1 MCGSVI
7 PYTVEHVK
15 VLVTGATGYIGSRLA
30 IQQADAGDTVH
41 ILYRSKHKAA
51 AVAHPNIVGF
61 PGSILDP
68 DSVRTAMTGCRRV
81 FHVAAVTSMWEPD
94 SRVYHQTN
102 VGGTE
107 IVLRAALECGVERV
121 VFTSTAGV
129 FGPSLDGPVDEHHVR
144 RLPPFSDY
152 DRTKMLAEEKVSK
165 YVSLGLDTV
174 IVNPTRVFGPSNSN
188 KLAPLNRFI
197 KTYIEGRWRILPGN
211 GRWIGNYVYI
221 DDVTLGHR
229 LAMESGRCGERY
241 LLGGANLSYLDFYDL
256 IGRDSGRPRFLIPVP
271 LAAMLLFGHLQL
283 AKTRLSGSPPLLT
296 PAWARR
302 IGYDYIISSDKAV
315 EELGYSPRPI
325 DECLS
330 ETVRW
335 IRELGE

>member
-1 MCGSVI
+1 
-7 PYTVEHVK
+7 VK

-144 RLPPFSDY
+144 KLPPFSDY
-152 DRTKMLAEEKVSK
+152 DRTKMLAEEKVLK

-174 IVNPTRVFGPSNSN
+174 IVNPTRVFGPSGNN
-188 KLAPLNRFI
+188 KLATLNRFI
-197 KTYIEGRWRILPGN
+197 KMYVEGRWLLLPGN
-211 GRWIGNYVYI
+211 GRWVGNYVYI
-221 DDVTLGHR
+221 DDVTAGHR
-229 LAMESGRCGERY
+229 LAMERGRCGERY

-256 IGRDSGRPRFLIPVP
+256 IGRDSGSPLFMIRVP
-271 LAAMLLFGHLQL
+271 LAAMVLFGHLQL
-283 AKTRLSGSPPLLT
+283 AKNRLGGSPPLLT
-296 PAWARR
+296 PGWARR
-302 IGYDYIISSDKAV
+302 VGHDYIISSDKAV

-325 DECLS
+325 DESLS